1 MRPMMI
7 VDCLWKTPRKPMTP
21 EEERE
26 YNHWC
31 DEVHIP
37 DLLKGTGMVRVTRY
51 RDRDGDG
58 IFYIQEFE
66 SEEALEKYLV
76 SERRREL
83 RRETETHY
91 PAGDDSR
98 NFFEKRTV
106 RCFIPISSK
115 ERE

>member
-1 MRPMMI
+1 MLTIGTGTEGYQPTQEVEMRPMMI

-21 EEERE
+21 GEEKE

-37 DLLKGTGMVRVTRY
+37 DLLRDTGMVRVTRY
-51 RDRDGDG
+51 RDRDGAG

-76 SERRREL
+76 SERRKEL
-83 RRETETHY
+83 RRKTETHY
-91 PAGDDSR
+91 RGAR
-98 NFFEKRTV
+98 HV
-106 RCFIPISSK
+106 
-115 ERE
+115 